1 MASPAGTRCHR
12 SRRAA
17 FLTCLPLPE
26 GRRPPTATYPVGT
39 EDEGDPLAGALRRLQ
54 GVGSGGQRLFV
65 QVLGAARG
73 QQQAGPVGVVHLHG
87 VVPVQHHQ
95 PFRGHGPGL
104 RGGSRR
110 RGAGRS
116 GAERAAEQR
125 PPSPGTPCGI
135 PLCCHGGSAGARV
148 RSKAGRCNCCLFI
161 VSPDLLLHRVCCGL
175 SARVFAQPG

>member
-1 MASPAGTRCHR
+1 MASPAGTGCHR

-116 GAERAAEQR
+116 G
-125 PPSPGTPCGI
+125 PPSSALPPQARPAAYRSAATAA
-135 PLCCHGGSAGARV
+135 PLV
-148 RSKAGRCNCCLFI
+148 
-161 VSPDLLLHRVCCGL
+161 RVCGAKLVVVTVVCL
-175 SARVFAQPG
+175 